1 MLEDINLK
9 ELIERETGEKFNR
22 EGFIKCPFHGEKTP
36 SMSIKFFPDKN
47 KYKFKCF
54 GCNAGGD
61 AIDFISKLKNLDY
74 KKARE
79 YLGMP
84 LEKSERELLE
94 DKIKNFIG
102 WELTKY
108 REGQELLGLFT
119 FVDEDNKPI
128 YYKAKFMD
136 HKEGKKKHGYY
147 HLEEDKIKANR
158 GHDEVPYNYYRTLKA
173 IKDEKVIVVVEGEK
187 DANTINS
194 FFKGIEYEAT
204 SFKGITEN
212 INFAGARIY
221 VCSDTGNAGEQY
233 AWKIYNELFLGA
245 LEFKFIKLPGL
256 SALGDNKD
264 VTDWIELGN
273 TKKDL
278 ENAFRRSLDLKSK
291 FEMQQNSNGIYKW
304 IWNKKEGEHFK
315 EYITNFKVIEAKRI
329 KFIDDDKE
337 GIKLVLKSN
346 TGETFEKYG
355 YSTVFDDTKS
365 FKNFLGTMDLS
376 FIGDV
381 KVLTELKIWINKYF
395 AIENEEIHGG
405 TKFFKKG
412 EELILITKEGSIS
425 KENINPSIKTDSNI
439 ASGIKDIERISKKE
453 FQQLRK
459 HLFKFATPEK
469 SISIIGTVIN
479 DLTVH
484 QSQEIKNKLHHL
496 LIVGES
502 GSGKS
507 TILDNVIVPLLNMSK
522 NDIKSIGLTS
532 PFGLI
537 RGLSE
542 GNYPMLLEEFKPSS
556 LDRFKI
562 LKLSEILRNAYD
574 RTSVSKGN
582 RSLETVEFKLDRP
595 IILVGEESYPNS
607 EKALIER
614 SCIVYLSKNERTEAN
629 TKSMEWII
637 DNQDLLQKLGRSI
650 VDVVLR
656 LSVEE
661 YSEMRK
667 IAANKINE
675 LSNRV
680 LTTAI
685 NIHCGMQIINKV
697 AKQLGEKEIKGF
709 EQHLIDNIKTEVL
722 EGAEEVNSVVEKM
735 LITFNQMIE
744 DSRVAYPKS
753 VFDQKNSKVYIKTS
767 EMINLIYEHV
777 QRFGADVIPLKLK
790 DFRKQAKKAGYIIAE
805 NTPQKMKQPDS
816 TQKTVRMDE
825 YNADKLRD
833 LKLFEIVEPLGLVE
847 IDIPDGEAMP
857 F

>member
-1 MLEDINLK
+1 
-9 ELIERETGEKFNR
+9 
-22 EGFIKCPFHGEKTP
+22 
-36 SMSIKFFPDKN
+36 
-47 KYKFKCF
+47 
-54 GCNAGGD
+54 
-61 AIDFISKLKNLDY
+61 
-74 KKARE
+74 
-79 YLGMP
+79 
-84 LEKSERELLE
+84 
-94 DKIKNFIG
+94 
-102 WELTKY
+102 
-108 REGQELLGLFT
+108 
-119 FVDEDNKPI
+119 
-128 YYKAKFMD
+128 
-136 HKEGKKKHGYY
+136 
-147 HLEEDKIKANR
+147 
-158 GHDEVPYNYYRTLKA
+158 
-173 IKDEKVIVVVEGEK
+173 
-187 DANTINS
+187 
-194 FFKGIEYEAT
+194 
-204 SFKGITEN
+204 
-212 INFAGARIY
+212 
-221 VCSDTGNAGEQY
+221 
-233 AWKIYNELFLGA
+233 
-245 LEFKFIKLPGL
+245 
-256 SALGDNKD
+256 
-264 VTDWIELGN
+264 
-273 TKKDL
+273 
-278 ENAFRRSLDLKSK
+278 
-291 FEMQQNSNGIYKW
+291 
-304 IWNKKEGEHFK
+304 
-315 EYITNFKVIEAKRI
+315 
-329 KFIDDDKE
+329 
-337 GIKLVLKSN
+337 
-346 TGETFEKYG
+346 
-355 YSTVFDDTKS
+355 
-365 FKNFLGTMDLS
+365 MDLS

-425 KENINPSIKTDSNI
+425 NENINPSIKTDSNI

-722 EGAEEVNSVVEKM
+722 EGAKEVNSVVEKM

-805 NTPQKMKQPDS
+805 NTPQKMKQPDGA
-816 TQKTVRMDE
+816 QKTVRMDE

>member
-9 ELIERETGEKFNR
+9 ELIERETGERFNR

-54 GCNAGGD
+54 GCDAGGD
-61 AIDFISKLKNLDY
+61 AIDFISKLKDLDY
-74 KKARE
+74 KKTRE

-84 LEKSERELLE
+84 LEKSDIEILE
-94 DKIKNFIG
+94 DKVKSFIG

-108 REGQELLGLFT
+108 REDQELLGLFT
-119 FVDEDNKPI
+119 FVNKDNKPI
-128 YYKAKFMD
+128 YYKAKFFD

-147 HLEEDKIKANR
+147 HFEEDKVKANR

-173 IKDEKVIVVVEGEK
+173 IKDGKVIVIVEGEK

-194 FFKGIEYEAT
+194 LFKGIEYEST

-212 INFAGARIY
+212 IDFAGARIY

-233 AWKIYNELFLGA
+233 AWKIYNELFLGSA
-245 LEFKFIKLPGL
+245 EFKFIKLPGL
-256 SALGDNKD
+256 SSLGDNKD
-264 VTDWIELGN
+264 VTDWIEYGH

-278 ENAFRRSLDLKSK
+278 QKAFNRSLDLKSRY
-291 FEMQQNSNGIYKW
+291 EMQQNQNGVYKW
-304 IWNKKEGEHFK
+304 IWNKKEDDYYK
-315 EYITNFKVIEAKRI
+315 EYITNFKVMEAKRI
-329 KFIDDDKE
+329 RFVDDDRE

-355 YSTVFDDTKS
+355 FSTVFDDTKS

-395 AIENEEIHGG
+395 AVENEEIHGG
-405 TKFFKKG
+405 TKFLQSND
-412 EELILITKEGSIS
+412 ELLLITKEGAIS
-425 KENINPSIKTDSNI
+425 KNKFNISIKTDSNI
-439 ASGIKDIERISKKE
+439 ASGINSVEKISKKE
-453 FQQLRK
+453 FNELRK
-459 HLFKFATPEK
+459 HIFKFATPEK
-469 SISIIGTVIN
+469 SISIIGTLIN
-479 DLTVH
+479 NLTIY
-484 QSQEIKNKLHHL
+484 QSRAVKNKLHHL

-537 RGLSE
+537 KSLSE
-542 GNYPMLLEEFKPSS
+542 GNYTLLLEEFKPSS

-574 RTSVSKGN
+574 GTSVSKGN

-595 IILVGEESYPNS
+595 IVLVGEESYPNS

-614 SCIVYLSKNERTEAN
+614 SCIVYLSRNERLESH

-637 DNQDLLQKLGRSI
+637 KNQELLNKLGRSLI
-650 VDVVLR
+650 DVVLN
-656 LSVEE
+656 LSAEE
-661 YSEMRK
+661 YAKMRETANAK
-667 IAANKINE
+667 IKE
-675 LSNRV
+675 LSNRT

-697 AKQLGEKEIKGF
+697 AEELGEKEIKGF
-709 EQHLIDNIKTEVL
+709 EEHLVDNIKNEVL

-744 DSRVAYPKS
+744 DSRVAYPDS
-753 VFDQKNSKVYIKTS
+753 VFTEKNIRTYIKTS
-767 EMINLIYEHV
+767 EMINLIYEHT
-777 QRFGADVIPLKLK
+777 QRFGADIIPLKLK
-790 DFRKQAKKAGYIIAE
+790 DFKKQAKKAGYLINE
-805 NTPQKMKQPDS
+805 SVPTSMKQPAGNF
-816 TQKTVRMDE
+816 KTVRMDE
-825 YNADKLRD
+825 YNAEKLRE
-833 LKLFEIVEPLGLVE
+833 LKLFEIVEPIFALPVE
-847 IDIPDGEAMP
+847 VEDGEAMP

>member
-54 GCNAGGD
+54 GCDAGGD

-94 DKIKNFIG
+94 DKIKSFIV

-119 FVDEDNKPI
+119 FVDKDNKPI

-147 HLEEDKIKANR
+147 HFEEDKVKANR

-173 IKDEKVIVVVEGEK
+173 IKDEKVIVIVEGEK

-233 AWKIYNELFLGA
+233 EWKIYNELFIGSA
-245 LEFKFIKLPGL
+245 EFKFIKLPGL
-256 SALGDNKD
+256 SSLGDNKD
-264 VTDWIELGN
+264 VTDWIEYGH

-278 ENAFRRSLDLKSK
+278 QKAFNRSLDLKSRY
-291 FEMQQNSNGIYKW
+291 EMQQNQNGVYKW
-304 IWNKKEGEHFK
+304 IWNKKEDDYYK
-315 EYITNFKVIEAKRI
+315 EYITNFKVMEARRI
-329 KFIDDDKE
+329 RFIDDDRE
-337 GIKLVLKSN
+337 GIKLILKSN

-355 YSTVFDDTKS
+355 FSTVFDDTKS

-395 AIENEEIHGG
+395 AVENEEIHGG
-405 TKFFKKG
+405 TKFLQSND
-412 EELILITKEGSIS
+412 ELLLITKEGAIS
-425 KENINPSIKTDSNI
+425 KNKFDISIKTDSNI
-439 ASGIKDIERISKKE
+439 ASGINSVEKISKKE
-453 FQQLRK
+453 FNELRK
-459 HLFKFATPEK
+459 HIFKFATPEK
-469 SISIIGTVIN
+469 TISIIGTLIN
-479 DLTVH
+479 NLTIY
-484 QSQEIKNKLHHL
+484 QSRAVKNKLHHL

-537 RGLSE
+537 KSLSE
-542 GNYPMLLEEFKPSS
+542 GNYTLLLEEFKPSS

-574 RTSVSKGN
+574 GTSVSKGN

-595 IILVGEESYPNS
+595 IVLVGEESYPNS

-614 SCIVYLSKNERTEAN
+614 SCIVYLSRNERLESH

-637 DNQDLLQKLGRSI
+637 KNQELLNKLGRSLI
-650 VDVVLR
+650 DVVLN

-661 YSEMRK
+661 YAKMRETANAK
-667 IAANKINE
+667 IKE
-675 LSNRV
+675 LSNRT

-697 AKQLGEKEIKGF
+697 AEELGEKEIKGF
-709 EQHLIDNIKTEVL
+709 EEHLVDNIKNEVL

-744 DSRVAYPKS
+744 DSRVAYPDS
-753 VFDQKNSKVYIKTS
+753 VFTEKNLRTYIKTS
-767 EMINLIYEHV
+767 EMINLIYEHT
-777 QRFGADVIPLKLK
+777 QRFGADIIPLKLK
-790 DFRKQAKKAGYIIAE
+790 DFKKQAKKAGYLINE
-805 NTPQKMKQPDS
+805 SVPTSMKQPAGNF
-816 TQKTVRMDE
+816 KTVRMDE
-825 YNADKLRD
+825 YNAEKLRE
-833 LKLFEIVEPLGLVE
+833 LKLFEIVEPIFALPVE
-847 IDIPDGEAMP
+847 VEEGEAMP

>member
-47 KYKFKCF
+47 KHKFKCF
-54 GCNAGGD
+54 GCDAGGD
-61 AIDFISKLKNLDY
+61 AIDFISKLKDLDY

-84 LEKSERELLE
+84 LEKSEIEILE
-94 DKIKNFIG
+94 DKVKSFIG

-119 FVDEDNKPI
+119 FVDKDNKPI

-147 HLEEDKIKANR
+147 HFEEDKVKANR

-173 IKDEKVIVVVEGEK
+173 IKDEKVIVIVEGEK

-233 AWKIYNELFLGA
+233 KWKIYNELFLGSA
-245 LEFKFIKLPGL
+245 EFKFIKLPGL
-256 SALGDNKD
+256 SSLGDNKD
-264 VTDWIELGN
+264 VTDWIEYGHN
-273 TKKDL
+273 KKDL
-278 ENAFRRSLDLKSK
+278 QKAFNRSLDLKSRY
-291 FEMQQNSNGIYKW
+291 EMQQNQNGVYKW
-304 IWNKKEGEHFK
+304 IRNKKEDDYYK
-315 EYITNFKVIEAKRI
+315 EYITNFKVMEARRI
-329 KFIDDDKE
+329 RFIDDDRE
-337 GIKLVLKSN
+337 GIKLILKSN

-355 YSTVFDDTKS
+355 FSTVFDDTKS

-395 AIENEEIHGG
+395 AVENEEIHGG
-405 TKFFKKG
+405 TKFLQSND
-412 EELILITKEGSIS
+412 ELLLITKEGAIS
-425 KENINPSIKTDSNI
+425 KNKFDISIKTDSNI
-439 ASGIKDIERISKKE
+439 ASGINSVEKISKNE
-453 FQQLRK
+453 FNELRK
-459 HLFKFATPEK
+459 HIFKFATPEK
-469 SISIIGTVIN
+469 TISIIGTLIN
-479 DLTVH
+479 NLAIY
-484 QSQEIKNKLHHL
+484 QSRAVKNKLHHL

-537 RGLSE
+537 KSLSE
-542 GNYPMLLEEFKPSS
+542 GNYTLLLEEFKPSS

-574 RTSVSKGN
+574 GTSVSKGN

-595 IILVGEESYPNS
+595 IVLVGEESYPNS

-614 SCIVYLSKNERTEAN
+614 SCIVYLSRNERLESH

-637 DNQDLLQKLGRSI
+637 KNQDLLNKLGRSLI
-650 VDVVLR
+650 DVVLN

-661 YSEMRK
+661 YAKMREIANAK
-667 IAANKINE
+667 IKE
-675 LSNRV
+675 LSNRT

-697 AKQLGEKEIKGF
+697 AEELGEKEIKGF
-709 EQHLIDNIKTEVL
+709 EEHLVDNIKNEVL

-744 DSRVAYPKS
+744 DSRVAYPDS
-753 VFDQKNSKVYIKTS
+753 VFTEKNLRTYIKTS
-767 EMINLIYEHV
+767 EMINLIYEHT
-777 QRFGADVIPLKLK
+777 QRFGADIIPLKLK
-790 DFRKQAKKAGYIIAE
+790 DFKKQAKKAGYLINE
-805 NTPQKMKQPDS
+805 SVPTSMKQPAGNF
-816 TQKTVRMDE
+816 KTVRMDE
-825 YNADKLRD
+825 YNAEKLRE
-833 LKLFEIVEPLGLVE
+833 LKLFEIVEPIFALPVE
-847 IDIPDGEAMP
+847 VEEGEAMP